1 MKRILTYSLCAALVL
16 MGAAFA
22 VHAQGHGGLH
32 GKMMGGH
39 MAGGHVAGMEGH
51 HEEMMAKALDLT
63 ADQTAAAKKL
73 HAELL
78 AKAQPLMTQHHQ
90 QMDEIKTLLDGA
102 SPDATEI
109 GQKMITAHATG
120 QQLKSLHEDFMT
132 RFSTLLTAD
141 QKTKLEKMKQSH
153 HDHAPF
159 DGPPSEF

>member
-1 MKRILTYSLCAALVL
+1 MKRIVTYSLCAALAL

-22 VHAQGHGGLH
+22 VHAQGHGGMH
-32 GKMMGGH
+32 RKMMGGH
-39 MAGGHVAGMEGH
+39 KARGHMAGMQE

-90 QMDEIKTLLDGA
+90 QMDEIKALLDGA
-102 SPDATEI
+102 NPDATEI

-141 QKTKLEKMKQSH
+141 QKAKLEQMKQSR

-159 DGPPSEF
+159 DGSPSEF

>member
-16 MGAAFA
+16 LGAAFA
-22 VHAQGHGGLH
+22 VHAQGHGFHH
-32 GKMMGGH
+32 GKMGGH
-39 MAGGHVAGMEGH
+39 MEGMQG
-51 HEEMMAKALDLT
+51 HEEFMAKALDLT

-120 QQLKSLHEDFMT
+120 QQLKTLHEDFMT

-141 QKTKLEKMKQSH
+141 QKTKLEQMKQAH

>member
-1 MKRILTYSLCAALVL
+1 MKRILTYGLCAALVL

-22 VHAQGHGGLH
+22 VHAQGHGFH
-32 GKMMGGH
+32 GKMGGH
-39 MAGGHVAGMEGH
+39 MAGMEGH

-102 SPDATEI
+102 NPDATEI
-109 GQKMITAHATG
+109 GQKTITAHATG
-120 QQLKSLHEDFMT
+120 QQLKSMHEDFMT
-132 RFSTLLTAD
+132 RFSALLTAD
-141 QKTKLEKMKQSH
+141 QKAKLQQMEQAH

>member
-22 VHAQGHGGLH
+22 VHAQGHGGFH
-32 GKMMGGH
+32 GK
-39 MAGGHVAGMEGH
+39 MAGGHMAGMEGH

-90 QMDEIKTLLDGA
+90 QMDEIKALLDGA
-102 SPDATEI
+102 NPDATEI

-141 QKTKLEKMKQSH
+141 QKTKLEKMKQMH

>member
-1 MKRILTYSLCAALVL
+1 MKRILTYALSATLVL
-16 MGAAFA
+16 GAAFA
-22 VHAQGHGGLH
+22 VHAQEHHGFH
-32 GKMMGGH
+32 GKAGHH
-39 MAGGHVAGMEGH
+39 MAGMRE
-51 HEEMMAKALDLT
+51 HEEFMAKALDLT

-120 QQLKSLHEDFMT
+120 QQLKTLHEDFMT
-132 RFSTLLTAD
+132 RFSTLLTAA
-141 QKTKLEKMKQSH
+141 QKTKLEQMKQSH

>member
-1 MKRILTYSLCAALVL
+1 MKRILAYGLCAALVL
-16 MGAAFA
+16 VGAAFA
-22 VHAQGHGGLH
+22 VHAQGHGGFH
-32 GKMMGGH
+32 GH
-39 MAGGHVAGMEGH
+39 MAGMQGH
-51 HEEMMAKALDLT
+51 HEEFIAKTLGLN

-78 AKAQPLMTQHHQ
+78 VKAQPLMTQHHQ

-109 GQKMITAHATG
+109 GQKMITAHVTG
-120 QQLKSLHEDFMT
+120 QQLKTLHEDFKT
-132 RFSTLLTAD
+132 KFSALLTAD
-141 QKTKLEKMKQSH
+141 QKAKLQQMDQAR

>member
-1 MKRILTYSLCAALVL
+1 MKRILTYGLCAALVL

-39 MAGGHVAGMEGH
+39 MAGMEGH

-102 SPDATEI
+102 NPDATEI

-141 QKTKLEKMKQSH
+141 QKAKLEKMKQSH

>member
-16 MGAAFA
+16 LGAAFA
-22 VHAQGHGGLH
+22 VHAQGHGPH
-32 GKMMGGH
+32 GKMGGH
-39 MAGGHVAGMEGH
+39 MAGMQK
-51 HEEMMAKALDLT
+51 HEEFMAKALDLT

-73 HAELL
+73 HEELL

-120 QQLKSLHEDFMT
+120 QQLKTLHEEFMT

-141 QKTKLEKMKQSH
+141 QKTKLKQMKQMH
-153 HDHAPF
+153 HDRAPF

>member
-16 MGAAFA
+16 LGAAFA
-22 VHAQGHGGLH
+22 VHAQGHGPH
-32 GKMMGGH
+32 GKMGGH
-39 MAGGHVAGMEGH
+39 MAGMEGH

-78 AKAQPLMTQHHQ
+78 VKAQPLMTQHHQ

-120 QQLKSLHEDFMT
+120 QQLKALHEDFMT

-141 QKTKLEKMKQSH
+141 QKTKLEQMKQMH

>member
-16 MGAAFA
+16 LGAAFA
-22 VHAQGHGGLH
+22 VHAQGHGGFH
-32 GKMMGGH
+32 GKMGGH
-39 MAGGHVAGMEGH
+39 MAGDHMAGMEH

-120 QQLKSLHEDFMT
+120 QQLKALHEDFMA

-141 QKTKLEKMKQSH
+141 QKTKLGQMKQMH

-159 DGPPSEF
+159 DGSPSEF

>member
-1 MKRILTYSLCAALVL
+1 MKGDRNEKDFNLCLCAALVL
-16 MGAAFA
+16 GAAFA
-22 VHAQGHGGLH
+22 VHAQGHHGFH
-32 GKMMGGH
+32 GKMAGH
-39 MAGGHVAGMEGH
+39 TEGMQG
-51 HEEMMAKALDLT
+51 HEEFMAKALDLT

-90 QMDEIKTLLDGA
+90 QMDEIKALLDGA

-120 QQLKSLHEDFMT
+120 QQLKTLHEDFMT

-141 QKTKLEKMKQSH
+141 QKTKLQQMKQSH

>member
-1 MKRILTYSLCAALVL
+1 MKRILTFSLCAALVL

-22 VHAQGHGGLH
+22 VHAGEGHGPH
-32 GKMMGGH
+32 GKMGGH
-39 MAGGHVAGMEGH
+39 MAGMQGH
-51 HEEMMAKALDLT
+51 HEELMAKALDLT

-90 QMDEIKTLLDGA
+90 QRDEIKALLDGA
-102 SPDATEI
+102 NPDATEI
-109 GQKMITAHATG
+109 GQKVITAHATS
-120 QQLKSLHEDFMT
+120 QQLKTLHEGFMT

-141 QKTKLEKMKQSH
+141 QKAKLEQMKQSR

-159 DGPPSEF
+159 DGSPSEF

>member
-16 MGAAFA
+16 LGAAFA
-22 VHAQGHGGLH
+22 VHAQGHGFH
-32 GKMMGGH
+32 GPMAGGH
-39 MAGGHVAGMEGH
+39 MAGHHMAGMQG
-51 HEEMMAKALDLT
+51 HEEFMAKALDLT

-90 QMDEIKTLLDGA
+90 QMDEIKTLLNGT

-120 QQLKSLHEDFMT
+120 QQLKTLHEDFMT

-141 QKTKLEKMKQSH
+141 QKTKLEQMKQSH

>member
-22 VHAQGHGGLH
+22 VHAQGHGFH
-32 GKMMGGH
+32 GK
-39 MAGGHVAGMEGH
+39 MAGGHMAGMEGH
-51 HEEMMAKALDLT
+51 HEEMMAKALNLT

-102 SPDATEI
+102 NPDATEI

-141 QKTKLEKMKQSH
+141 QKTKLEQMKQTH